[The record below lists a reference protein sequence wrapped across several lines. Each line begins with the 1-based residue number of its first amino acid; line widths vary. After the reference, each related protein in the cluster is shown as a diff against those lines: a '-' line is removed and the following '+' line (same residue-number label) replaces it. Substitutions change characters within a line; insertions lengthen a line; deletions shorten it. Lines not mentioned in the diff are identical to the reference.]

1 MFKKI
6 LMLTLVL
13 CLILFC
19 TSPVQAQ
26 NKLEVLTTSTEVNF
40 PNDLTF
46 KISAQSDVK
55 ITEIRLQYSIE
66 LLGFAQVVSEA
77 YVQFSPSTKV
87 DTQWKWDLV
96 RIGGLPPGTVIKY
109 QWIIVDAS
117 GGRLKTSLAE
127 VNFDDS
133 RFSWKTLT
141 EDKITIYW
149 YDGTQSFAQEIMQ
162 SAQSSLARLSENTGA
177 YIKEPI
183 RMYIYGSDSDL
194 LSSMIFPQEWSGGV
208 AFTRYGCIA
217 IGISS
222 SNLDWGK
229 GAIAHELTH
238 LITEQMTLNPY
249 NELPTWLDEGL
260 AMYNEG
266 PLDSSFTSYLNQAI
280 KANNLISIR
289 SLSSPFSAYADKS
302 YLSYAESY
310 SIVDFLI
317 STYGENKMF
326 ALLDT
331 FRQGSTYDGALH
343 KVYGFDMDGLNTV
356 WQKSLTA
363 SVETVQAS
371 KPLVFEP
378 AILRWGYAW

>member
-1 MFKKI
+1 
-6 LMLTLVL
+6 
-13 CLILFC
+13 
-19 TSPVQAQ
+19 
-26 NKLEVLTTSTEVNF
+26 
-40 PNDLTF
+40 
-46 KISAQSDVK
+46 
-55 ITEIRLQYSIE
+55 
-66 LLGFAQVVSEA
+66 
-77 YVQFSPSTKV
+77 
-87 DTQWKWDLV
+87 
-96 RIGGLPPGTVIKY
+96 
-109 QWIIVDAS
+109 
-117 GGRLKTSLAE
+117 
-127 VNFDDS
+127 
-133 RFSWKTLT
+133 
-141 EDKITIYW
+141 
-149 YDGTQSFAQEIMQ
+149 
-162 SAQSSLARLSENTGA
+162 
-177 YIKEPI
+177 
-183 RMYIYGSDSDL
+183 MYIYGSNSDL

-317 STYGENKMF
+317 SAYGGNKMF

-331 FRQGSTYDGALH
+331 FRQGSTYDGALY

-363 SVETVQAS
+363 SAETVHAS

-378 AILRWGYAW
+378 AILSWGCAW